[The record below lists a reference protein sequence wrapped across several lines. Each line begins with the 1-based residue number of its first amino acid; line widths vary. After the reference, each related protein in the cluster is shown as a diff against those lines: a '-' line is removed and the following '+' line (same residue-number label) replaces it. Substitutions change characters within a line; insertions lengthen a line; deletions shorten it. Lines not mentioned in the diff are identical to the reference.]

1 MTTIEYPTI
10 RWARAIPDHPA
21 VITAGLVVTYRR
33 LEALIGSAVGTL
45 RQHGVGPGDRVVVC
59 GVNSLDWIVTA
70 HALMRLGATLI
81 AARTQLLPTEARAL
95 MERFHPRLVLC
106 DPALQDRWPS
116 SWPLTVISQPSSASD
131 VPAEI
136 DPDSLCTI
144 VFTSGSG
151 GEPKGIGLTFRNH
164 LAGALASALNLGV
177 QPDDRWLLNLPAFH
191 IGGLAIILR
200 AAIYGTTVVVH
211 DRFDPAAT
219 WRAIREDRVTQLS
232 LVATTLRRLLDVEP
246 ESRCPGWVRSALV
259 GGGPAP
265 SALLD
270 SARDRGFPVLPTY
283 GMTETASQIATLA
296 PWAPPAK
303 RHTAGMALP
312 LAEIAIRD
320 EHGQAVA
327 AECEGQIHLRGP
339 MVASAYFDRAG
350 AARPLA
356 GADGWMPTRDV
367 GSLDQDGYLTVHG
380 RIDQVI
386 ISGGEK
392 IHAEEIENV
401 LAEMATVIRAAV
413 VGVPDAEWG
422 EAPAAMIERVPGSA
436 DSVEDVRAF
445 LAVRLPRFKLPRIIE
460 FVDGLPTLP
469 SGKPDRQALRE
480 RYLTR

>member
-21 VITAGLVVTYRR
+21 VITAGVVITYLQ
-33 LEALIGSAVGTL
+33 LEEMIGSAVGTL
-45 RQHGVGPGDRVVVC
+45 RQHGVRPGDRVVVC

-70 HALMRLGATLI
+70 HALIRLGATLI
-81 AARTQLLPTEARAL
+81 AARTQLLPAEAL
-95 MERFHPRLVLC
+95 VMTERFHPRLVLC
-106 DPALQDRWPS
+106 DPSLQDRWPS
-116 SWPLTVISQPSSASD
+116 ALSLSVVSQPSSASD
-131 VPAEI
+131 MPTEI
-136 DPDSLCTI
+136 DPDSHCAI
-144 VFTSGSG
+144 VFTSGSE

-232 LVATTLRRLLDVEP
+232 LVATTLRRLLDAEP
-246 ESRCPGWVRSALV
+246 EARCPEWVRSVLV

-265 SALLD
+265 SALLE
-270 SARDRGFPVLPTY
+270 ATRERGFPILPTY

-303 RHTAGMALP
+303 RHTAGTPLP

-327 AECEGQIHLRGP
+327 PGCEGQIHLRGP
-339 MVASAYFDRAG
+339 MVASMYFDRAG
-350 AARPLA
+350 AAQPLA

-392 IHAEEIENV
+392 IHAEEIENA
-401 LAEMATVIRAAV
+401 LAEMATVTRAAV

-422 EAPAAMIERVPGSA
+422 EVPAAMIERAPGSA

-445 LAVRLPRFKLPRIIE
+445 LTARLPRFKLPRMIE
-460 FVDGLPTLP
+460 FVDDLPTLP
-469 SGKPDRQALRE
+469 SGKPDRRALRE
-480 RYLTR
+480 RYRTR

>member
-1 MTTIEYPTI
+1 VTTIEYPTI

-21 VITAGLVVTYRR
+21 VITAGVVVTYRR
-33 LEALIGSAVGTL
+33 LEEMIGSAVGRL
-45 RQHGVGPGDRVVVC
+45 RQHGIGPGDRVVVC

-70 HALMRLGATLI
+70 HALIRLGATLI
-81 AARTQLLPTEARAL
+81 AARTQLLPAEARTL
-95 MERFHPRLVLC
+95 TECFHPRLALC
-106 DPALQDRWPS
+106 DPSLQDLWPS
-116 SWPLTVISQPSSASD
+116 ALPLTIVSQPSSVSD
-131 VPAEI
+131 PTVEF
-136 DPDSLCTI
+136 DPDACCTI
-144 VFTSGSG
+144 VFTSGSE

-177 QPDDRWLLNLPAFH
+177 HPDDRWLLNLPAFH

-200 AAIYGTTVVVH
+200 AAIYGTTAVVH

-219 WRAIREDRVTQLS
+219 WRAIRDDRVTQLS
-232 LVATTLRRLLDVEP
+232 LVATTLRRLLDAEP
-246 ESRCPGWVRSALV
+246 DSRCPDWVRSVLV

-265 SALLD
+265 SALLTF
-270 SARDRGFPVLPTY
+270 ARDRGFPILPTY

-327 AECEGQIHLRGP
+327 AGCEGQIYLRGP

-356 GADGWMPTRDV
+356 DADGWMPTRDV

-392 IHAEEIENV
+392 IHAEEIENA
-401 LAEMATVIRAAV
+401 LTEMATVTRAAV

-422 EAPAAMIERVPGSA
+422 EAPAAMIERAPGSA

-445 LAVRLPRFKLPRIIE
+445 LTARLPRFKLPRLIE
-460 FVDGLPTLP
+460 FVDAVPTLP
-469 SGKPDRQALRE
+469 SGKPDRRALRE
-480 RYLTR
+480 HYRAR